1 MANEQ
6 NLLKGEDRH
15 KFTDQDRERARKSRL
30 ENLSRKKSL
39 RQTLEVMMETPMTDK
54 MLKAMEKQGFDT
66 DDVSYRAAVCY
77 GLISKAV
84 KGDVSAINQIAK
96 LLGEDVTQIEMLKP
110 TSETVK
116 EMHEYF
122 KSRETTDS

>member
-1 MANEQ
+1 MANEE
-6 NLLKGEDRH
+6 NLRPCEY
-15 KFTDQDRERARKSRL
+15 KFTDEDRRKATKKRQ
-30 ENLSRKKSL
+30 ENLKRKKSL

-66 DDVSYRAAVCY
+66 DDVSYRVAVCY

-122 KSRETTDS
+122 KSREKTDS

>member
-1 MANEQ
+1 MANEE
-6 NLLKGEDRH
+6 NLRPCEY
-15 KFTDQDRERARKSRL
+15 KFTDEDRRKATKKRQ
-30 ENLSRKKSL
+30 ENLKRKNSL

-66 DDVSYRAAVCY
+66 DDVSYRVAVCY

-122 KSRETTDS
+122 KSREKTDS

>member
-1 MANEQ
+1 MANEE
-6 NLLKGEDRH
+6 NLRPCEY
-15 KFTDQDRERARKSRL
+15 KFTDEDRRKATKKRQ
-30 ENLSRKKSL
+30 ENLKRKKSL

-54 MLKAMEKQGFDT
+54 MLKAMEKQGFAT
-66 DDVSYRAAVCY
+66 DDVSYRVAVCY

-122 KSRETTDS
+122 KSREKTDS

>member
-1 MANEQ
+1 MANEE
-6 NLLKGEDRH
+6 NLRPCEY
-15 KFTDQDRERARKSRL
+15 KFTDEDRRKATKTRQ
-30 ENLSRKKSL
+30 ENLKRKKSL

-54 MLKAMEKQGFDT
+54 MLKAMEKQGFAT
-66 DDVSYRAAVCY
+66 DDVSYRVAVCY

-122 KSRETTDS
+122 KSREKTDS